1 MKDTCCRSHFGRLA
15 AVSTLL
21 RDNEISEISVH
32 RNHGFISVNYFN
44 YSIIIKYEYD
54 IVSEKNHIMRIA
66 CKQKLIRP

>member
-1 MKDTCCRSHFGRLA
+1 MNDTCCSSHFGRLA

-21 RDNEISEISVH
+21 GDNEISEISVH

-54 IVSEKNHIMRIA
+54 VVSEKNHIMRIA